1 MSQLL
6 LKKNYELEEAYRK
19 LQEPLAP
26 VRSTGNLDSTQTKKM
41 LMSVDRLEDGTKE
54 AIYSNFELLKSTS
67 NTNLDTSINEI
78 RGLLRHAR
86 TNSTTST
93 RY

>member
-1 MSQLL
+1 LSQLL

-67 NTNLDTSINEI
+67 NT
-78 RGLLRHAR
+78 
-86 TNSTTST
+86 
-93 RY
+93 